1 LIAES
6 RLPGAGKMVVREILG
21 RATFQLRAAQILY
34 GDDSHPHIS
43 RLSIAGAGLQPG
55 GMARPDSERPGL
67 WVARNLEGGPAVFRP
82 RVFPSKILEGAPHFK
97 APQRVHRLCLTRAQ
111 AAHYVAAAQFS
122 WFPGI
127 GHISIVGRPRRSCL
141 LSAAGP
147 SIFSQ
152 SFRFLGGVQSSANC
166 GPLSSY
172 PLPNLPCKLPGYA
185 GPVTSVSSLVKSPA
199 H

>member
-1 LIAES
+1 
-6 RLPGAGKMVVREILG
+6 MVIREILG
-21 RATFQLRAAQILY
+21 QAAFRLRAAQILF
-34 GDDSHPHIS
+34 SCK
-43 RLSIAGAGLQPG
+43 SIPDIFRPYRTGAGFQPG
-55 GMARPDSERPGL
+55 GMARTDRERPEL
-67 WVARNLEGGPAVFRP
+67 WAVRNLEGGPAVFRP
-82 RVFPSKILEGAPHFK
+82 RVFPSKILGGAPHFK
-97 APQRVHRLCLTRAQ
+97 APQRVHRLCFTRAQ
-111 AAHYVAAAQFS
+111 GAHYEAASQLS

-127 GHISIVGRPRRSCL
+127 GHISIVGRPRRPYL

-166 GPLSSY
+166 GPLSSC

-185 GPVTSVSSLVKSPA
+185 GPVTSVSSLLKSLV

>member
-1 LIAES
+1 LIS
-6 RLPGAGKMVVREILG
+6 KNRLPGARKMLVREILG
-21 RATFQLRAAQILY
+21 RATFQLRAAQLLS
-34 GDDSHPHIS
+34 GDDSHLHIS
-43 RLSIAGAGLQPG
+43 RPSRAGAGLQPG
-55 GMARPDSERPGL
+55 GMARPDSERPEL
-67 WVARNLEGGPAVFRP
+67 WVVRNLEGGPAVFRP
-82 RVFPSKILEGAPHFK
+82 RVFPSKNLEGAPHFK
-97 APQRVHRLCLTRAQ
+97 APKQAHRLCRTRAQ
-111 AAHYVAAAQFS
+111 PAHYVAAAQLS

-166 GPLSSY
+166 GPLSSC

-185 GPVTSVSSLVKSPA
+185 GPVTSVSSLLKSPS

>member
-1 LIAES
+1 
-6 RLPGAGKMVVREILG
+6 
-21 RATFQLRAAQILY
+21 
-34 GDDSHPHIS
+34 
-43 RLSIAGAGLQPG
+43 
-55 GMARPDSERPGL
+55 MARPDSERPEL
-67 WVARNLEGGPAVFRP
+67 WVVRNPEGGPAVFRP

-111 AAHYVAAAQFS
+111 AAHYVANAQFS

-166 GPLSSY
+166 GPLSSC

-185 GPVTSVSSLVKSPA
+185 GPVSSVSSLVKLPA
-199 H
+199 HQDARPRYPLRKSASGCSTGRRPCGKPLFSPL